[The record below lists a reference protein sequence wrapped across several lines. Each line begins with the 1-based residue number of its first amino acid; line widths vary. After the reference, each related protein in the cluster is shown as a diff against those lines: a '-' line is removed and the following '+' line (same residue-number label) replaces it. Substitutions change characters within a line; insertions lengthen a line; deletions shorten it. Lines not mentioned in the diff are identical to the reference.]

1 MPRKP
6 KDVTDAELAVLRVL
20 WDRGPSTIR
29 ELTEAVYSDDV
40 ETQYSTVKRL
50 LSRLESKG
58 CVARDRGAAVH
69 VFDAAVDRDELVGR
83 RLQALADSLCDG
95 SISPLL
101 THLAG
106 SESLT
111 EGQQD
116 ALFSLIRELKGRPG
130 KASATSKGPS
140 GRASP

>member
-1 MPRKP
+1 MARKP
-6 KDVTDAELAVLRVL
+6 KDVTDAELAVLQVL
-20 WDRGPSTIR
+20 WHRGPSTIR
-29 ELTEAVYSDDV
+29 QLTEAVYSDDV

-50 LSRLESKG
+50 LARLESKG
-58 CVARDRGAAVH
+58 CVARDRGASVH
-69 VFDAAVDRDELVGR
+69 LFEAAVDRDELVGR

-106 SESLT
+106 SETLT

-116 ALFSLIRELKGRPG
+116 ALLSLIQELRERTGEADL
-130 KASATSKGPS
+130 ATEGPS
-140 GRASP
+140 REGSP